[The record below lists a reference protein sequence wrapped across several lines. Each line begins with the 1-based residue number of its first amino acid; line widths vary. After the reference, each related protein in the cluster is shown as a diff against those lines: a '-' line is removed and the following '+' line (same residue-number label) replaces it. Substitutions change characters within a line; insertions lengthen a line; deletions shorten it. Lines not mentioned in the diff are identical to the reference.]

1 MVQQLQTAACVLI
14 VLFATIGTT
23 AVALRLW
30 ARYITKKWGLDDSIV
45 LFAWLLAAGET
56 FCVYQYTLLSY
67 QGYHERDIPKQT
79 IDEKV
84 LAQQY
89 NIANQ
94 VLYNPILSLI
104 KLSVIVFYQRLE
116 DRRRIVQ
123 WNIYALAAFEMAFMI
138 ASTLVDIF
146 QCTPVQY
153 SWEAARMDLA
163 AQQAAGA
170 DENGQVNG
178 VTIKGG
184 HCIKQ
189 GKFFLSTN
197 GIAIFTDIWV
207 LVIPGL
213 ILWDLRMP
221 KRTKIAAFSIIGAGG
236 IVAVVGIIR
245 LTIYSWRFNPNNH
258 DMSWGV
264 GYTTSG
270 MVVHVAFVAACA
282 PTLKAIFTRFWPKL
296 FASSRNYIYRNRDYK
311 GYGYNSNAN
320 NNGSGVGG
328 ITVTNSIHVSE
339 ARSHEMRGISQQKRA
354 TESEEEIMSYGA
366 T

>member
-1 MVQQLQTAACVLI
+1 
-14 VLFATIGTT
+14 
-23 AVALRLW
+23 
-30 ARYITKKWGLDDSIV
+30 V

-67 QGYHERDIPKQT
+67 QGYHKRDIPKQT
-79 IDEKV
+79 IEQKI

-104 KLSVIVFYQRLE
+104 KLSVIVFFQRLE

-123 WNIYALAAFEMAFMI
+123 WNIYALATFEMAFMI

-146 QCTPVQY
+146 QCSPVQY

-189 GKFFLSTN
+189 GNFFLATN

-207 LVIPGL
+207 LIIPGL

-221 KRTKIAAFSIIGAGG
+221 KKTKIAAFGIIGAGG
-236 IVAVVGIIR
+236 VYV
-245 LTIYSWRFNPNNH
+245 LLH
-258 DMSWGV
+258 D
-264 GYTTSG
+264 
-270 MVVHVAFVAACA
+270 
-282 PTLKAIFTRFWPKL
+282 
-296 FASSRNYIYRNRDYK
+296 
-311 GYGYNSNAN
+311 
-320 NNGSGVGG
+320 
-328 ITVTNSIHVSE
+328 
-339 ARSHEMRGISQQKRA
+339 IS
-354 TESEEEIMSYGA
+354 
-366 T
+366 